1 MQRVPYMVI
10 VGEKEMEEG
19 TISVRKRDEGD
30 LGAMK
35 LEELVGRI
43 KDEV

>member
-1 MQRVPYMVI
+1 MII
-10 VGEKEMEEG
+10 VGEKEAAEG

-35 LEELVGRI
+35 AAELIEKIKEEV
-43 KDEV
+43 